1 MSSWE
6 ENYDWIQDIYR
17 AINPGLPEITLRQ
30 YKVSVSWLLIMTP
43 EQLKKN
49 RVWLRM
55 FCLRAV
61 STRTGLCV
69 LCFYLSVKLKCCGVL
84 VDSYVYI
91 CKGKFRWCKKIM
103 TA

>member
-43 EQLKKN
+43 EHLKKKP
-49 RVWLRM
+49 
-55 FCLRAV
+55 
-61 STRTGLCV
+61 GLVENV
-69 LCFYLSVKLKCCGVL
+69 LSPGSKH
-84 VDSYVYI
+84 
-91 CKGKFRWCKKIM
+91 
-103 TA
+103 